1 MSFLVSLS
9 IVFKQMKSLFKI
21 LLFLTFFTNLVFAD
35 CTSFSNFG
43 SKANIQKINYPELY
57 DKHNL
62 SGKDF
67 IFSKGNDWYIAYY
80 RRTSQSFESGSSH
93 ACGEGKTLS
102 VDSFYLKGSKLYYV
116 VSHLGNLNTGGK
128 PDPRYNAYQY
138 EFYTTTSIQNP
149 CKENEI
155 FNVETKQCDI
165 NSCVKNGFG
174 AIKEYIDFFYSSKA
188 YTVLTN
194 IPGKPGKDCYDASN
208 GSTYCTDNYSCVL
221 ECENGSVALND
232 ENLCYSHFLLFDY
245 SLDNTEKL
253 TPDDSGSE
261 SDNDNTGNGKKKDN
275 DTTGGGKDSGGGS
288 DNGSDIPPV
297 PKPGD
302 SDNLNPDNNGTG
314 SNGTNIDFND
324 GRIVGAIDKTNDLL
338 EEEGENVGKIKDR
351 LDDLLDSK
359 DYEDF
364 DKKDL
369 NFDITDGKNLL
380 EQSSDTLKNISDVMG
395 NTLKD
400 TKNQVGN
407 IKKSIDNAISKL
419 KDPLGRSISSYK
431 TCKCLYSKPLN
442 LGFKT
447 ISIQMDPCDFICKI
461 NNVTY
466 LVFFITFFYIFL
478 KFTIFLLFKMF

>member
-1 MSFLVSLS
+1 ME
-9 IVFKQMKSLFKI
+9 I
-21 LLFLTFFTNLVFAD
+21 
-35 CTSFSNFG
+35 
-43 SKANIQKINYPELY
+43 INYPELY
-57 DKHNL
+57 NKYNL

-67 IFSKGNDWYIAYY
+67 IFSKGNNWYIAYY
-80 RRTSQSFESGSSH
+80 RMTSQSFESGSSH

-128 PDPRYNAYQY
+128 PDPKYNAYQY

-174 AIKEYIDFFYSSKA
+174 SIKEYIDFFYSSKA

-194 IPGKPGKDCYDASN
+194 IPGKPGKYCYDASN

-261 SDNDNTGNGKKKDN
+261 SDNDNTGNGKKNDNDDTGNGKKKDN

-302 SDNLNPDNNGTG
+302 SDSLKPDNNGTG

-324 GRIVGAIDKTNDLL
+324 GRIVGAIDKTNELL

-351 LDDLLDSK
+351 LDDLLDSDEYK
-359 DYEDF
+359 KLDD
-364 DKKDL
+364 DKE
-369 NFDITDGKNLL
+369 GEGLL
-380 EQSSDTLKNISDVMG
+380 KEISEGAKEVKKTVENTTKNIKEQA
-395 NTLKD
+395 KD
-400 TKNQVGN
+400 FKR
-407 IKKSIDNAISKL
+407 SIDNTVKKL
-419 KDPLGRSISSYK
+419 KKPIGGSISSYK
-431 TCKCLYSKPLN
+431 TCNCLYSKPLN

-447 ISIQMDPCDFICKI
+447 LKIDINPCEIICKI
-461 NNVTY
+461 NSVTY
-466 LVFFITFFYIFL
+466 LVFYITFFYAFLRFSIFA
-478 KFTIFLLFKMF
+478 LFKIF